1 MGLEDD
7 IEVTD
12 DVGEADAIVASS
24 SELKQNTSI
33 RRVAKLH
40 KLPIFVTKVSFFLHD
55 S

>member
-12 DVGEADAIVASS
+12 DVGEADVILASS
-24 SELKQNTSI
+24 SELKQNSSI

-40 KLPIFVTKVSFFLHD
+40 KLPIFVIKVYFFFHD
-55 S
+55 

>member
-12 DVGEADAIVASS
+12 DVGEADVILASS
-24 SELKQNTSI
+24 SELKQNPSI

-40 KLPIFVTKVSFFLHD
+40 KLPIFVIKVSFFLYD
-55 S
+55 D